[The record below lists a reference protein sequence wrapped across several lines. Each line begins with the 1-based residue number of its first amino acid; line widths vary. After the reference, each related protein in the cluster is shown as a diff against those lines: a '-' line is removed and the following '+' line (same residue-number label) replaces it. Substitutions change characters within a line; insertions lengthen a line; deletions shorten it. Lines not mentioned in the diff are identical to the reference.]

1 MMQVLSVAFLAVAA
15 AVDDARVTLEA
26 RRAPPAAW
34 ARGAR
39 VNPKDLV
46 ELTFLLKTPEESFAQ
61 MDRELAKRSNPASPN
76 YAQWLSNDQ
85 VHALAAPAD
94 DGAVAQFLAAQGV
107 GAPTARTPNGDA
119 LSLTV
124 TYAAAEAL
132 LGTEYY
138 TYSHVEQ
145 SNIQIA
151 RCAAYSLP
159 AEVAPHVAL
168 VGPTTRFPAL
178 RTPKNMVSSEATYS
192 NDPDNLRSLYGVGS
206 AVGGLAKQ
214 SVTAFIGQYYRSND
228 LKHFLATYLPIASDT
243 AIDLVGDATD
253 GTPAGVEAMLDIEYM
268 PALGSLNPTG
278 FWGFSGTSPENAA
291 DEPFLTWLI
300 TVGNTSDA
308 DVPLLFSTSYGED
321 EADEVPS
328 AYADRINTEFVKC
341 GLRGISL
348 LFASGDSGAAS
359 DTGTCPNGVFLPKWP
374 ADSPYVTGVGGAT
387 NGELPELAWEGSSG
401 GFSNQFAQP
410 SWQVDSVA
418 TFMATAGAAGSLPN
432 ASFFNATGRGF
443 PDISAQSVNFPVIAD
458 GQTLPTVGGTSCAAP
473 TAGGIFGLLNHARL
487 AANKTSLGFLNPLL
501 YANPGALND
510 VSLGVQGGCRIDSQE
525 VAGFPA
531 VLGWDPVTG
540 LGSPNYPDLLEI
552 VMALA

>member
-1 MMQVLSVAFLAVAA
+1 MLSFAGLFAVAA
-15 AVDDARVTLEA
+15 AVDDARMTLED

-34 ARGAR
+34 VRGAR
-39 VNPKDLV
+39 VNPKDMV
-46 ELTFLLKTPEESFAQ
+46 ELTFLLKTPAESFAK
-61 MDRELAKRSNPASPN
+61 MDRELTARSNPASPT
-76 YAQWLSNDQ
+76 YAQWLSNEE
-85 VHALAAPAD
+85 VHALASPAD
-94 DGAVAQFLAAQGV
+94 HGAVAQFLAAQGV
-107 GAPTARTPNGDA
+107 GAPAVRTSNGDA
-119 LSLTV
+119 LSLKM

-132 LGTEYY
+132 LGAEYY
-138 TYSHVEQ
+138 IYSHAEQ
-145 SNIQIA
+145 SNIKIA

-159 AEVAPHVAL
+159 AEVASHVAV

-178 RTPKNMVSSEATYS
+178 RQPKKVVAPQATYS
-192 NDPDNLRSLYGVGS
+192 NDPDNLRALYGVGS

-214 SVTAFIGQYYRSND
+214 AVTAFIGQYYRSND
-228 LKHFLATYLPIASDT
+228 LKHFLATYLPIAYDT
-243 AIDLVGDATD
+243 PIDLVGDATE
-253 GTPAGVEAMLDIEYM
+253 GAPAGVEAMLDIEYM

-278 FWGFSGTSPENAA
+278 FWGFSGESPENAA

-300 TVGNTSDA
+300 TVANTSDA

-321 EADEVPS
+321 EGEEVPS

-359 DTGTCPNGVFLPKWP
+359 GTGTCPNGVFLPKWP

-387 NGELPELAWEGSSG
+387 NGELPESAWDGSSG
-401 GFSNQFAQP
+401 GFSNQFGQP
-410 SWQVDSVA
+410 SWQVNSVA
-418 TFMATAGAAGSLPN
+418 TFMVTAGDAGTLPN
-432 ASFFNATGRGF
+432 ASYFNATGRGF

-473 TAGGIFGLLNHARL
+473 TAGGIFGLLNHARM

-501 YANPGALND
+501 YANPEALND
-510 VSLGVQGGCRIDSQE
+510 VSQGVQGGCRIDSQE

-531 VLGWDPVTG
+531 VVGWDPVTG
-540 LGSPNYPDLLEI
+540 LGSPNYPDLLEV
-552 VMALA
+552 VMALP